1 VVILTI
7 ILPPAYWAEFKSS
20 TSVKRFEF
28 AAGATVSLFVVM
40 WLRDISKHGAK
51 AYTDSMQSFVA
62 VVLKP
67 RDASC

>member
-40 WLRDISKHGAK
+40 WLKDISKHGAK
-51 AYTDSMQSFVA
+51 AYTDSM
-62 VVLKP
+62 
-67 RDASC
+67 